1 MLRVQCPTC
10 RRVFMLLASV
20 EDEAAAVCPYCGTT
34 FTPKEEE
41 LVDPED
47 D

>member
-1 MLRVQCPTC
+1 MLRIQCPTC
-10 RRVFMLLASV
+10 RRIFMLLASA
-20 EDEAAAVCPYCGTT
+20 EESGAVCPYCGTV
-34 FTPKEEE
+34 FRPKEEE

>member
-10 RRVFMLLASV
+10 RRVFLLLASV
-20 EDEAAAVCPYCGTT
+20 QDAGTVCPYCGTT
-34 FTPKEEE
+34 FRPKEEE
-41 LVDPED
+41 LIDPED